1 MKGKIP
7 YVNLIIFIIIF
18 MSSCQKDNN
27 SITLCSPDKKIQ
39 MVLSVQDTLTYSVY
53 YNGKCLVTP
62 SKIAIVLGNGKT
74 LGYGIKDYEVKR
86 GTDFEDIDT
95 PFLSSKACIF

>member
-1 MKGKIP
+1 
-7 YVNLIIFIIIF
+7 

-74 LGYGIKDYEVKR
+74 LGYGIKDYEVQ
-86 GTDFEDIDT
+86 I
-95 PFLSSKACIF
+95 SKILIPLFIVKGMYLLNGILCALILQMDGL

>member
-1 MKGKIP
+1 
-7 YVNLIIFIIIF
+7 

-74 LGYGIKDYEVKR
+74 LGYGIKEYEVKR

-95 PFLSSKACIF
+95 PFYRQRHVSSNGILCALILQMDGL